1 MKRVEDFVT
10 IEQFKEK
17 TDQVVLPIIQNAVD
31 DAYKSPLYKKY
42 KSMKYGALGSI
53 ASMILSALIGI
64 ICFIALKDAMT
75 KLVLFS
81 IFGLAATI
89 CFILAFV
96 FVQLA
101 KKRNLIFR
109 SFIANKLR
117 EDNIYGE
124 AVNAADT
131 RWKYRNDDFEPSSL
145 RHNYD
150 FSTERF
156 TTKEYESFK
165 PAFVPRN
172 AWLESTSPVQTI
184 TIDDKYHAHVSVAEW
199 LLITR
204 DKKGNETKQ
213 TWYSTLL
220 KIDARALKER
230 DRANFTYFNKKNDLS
245 LVEMENKEFNKIF
258 KVASDNSTKM
268 YQLFTP
274 LAMEELVKLINQGL
288 QHTNI
293 KKAKDFEYWANNDVV
308 YCSFVTPSGFMDIDI
323 PVFVGK
329 KDKFVAKIYKD
340 VVTDIYT
347 LYFVLALSY
356 IPVYLY

>member
-42 KSMKYGALGSI
+42 KSMKYGALGSFP
-53 ASMILSALIGI
+53 SMILSALIAI
-64 ICFIALKDAMT
+64 ICFIALKDAMA
-75 KLVLFS
+75 KLVLFG
-81 IFGLAATI
+81 IFGLAAFI
-89 CFILAFV
+89 CFILTLV
-96 FVQLA
+96 FVKLA

-109 SFIANKLR
+109 SFIASKLR
-117 EDNIYGE
+117 EDNIYGK

-131 RWKYRNDDFEPSSL
+131 RWKYRNDDFEPSSM

-150 FSTERF
+150 LSTERF
-156 TTKEYESFK
+156 AVKEYESFK
-165 PAFVPRN
+165 PASVPRN

-204 DKKGNETKQ
+204 NKNGHETKQ
-213 TWYSTLL
+213 TWYSALL

-230 DRANFTYFNKKNDLS
+230 DRANFTYFDNKNGLQP
-245 LVEMENKEFNKIF
+245 VEMENKEFNKIF
-258 KVASDNSTKM
+258 KVASDNPTKM

-293 KKAKDFEYWANNDVV
+293 KKAKDFEYQANNDVV
-308 YCSFVTPSGFMDIDI
+308 YCSFISPSGFMDIDV